1 MLRLRMSTEDITN
14 PHQSNI
20 AFKMT
25 IAVVEKPEM
34 VNIKQDHAIIDHLFD
49 GLFASL
55 LQLVLKHTAI
65 P

>member
-1 MLRLRMSTEDITN
+1 
-14 PHQSNI
+14 
-20 AFKMT
+20 MT